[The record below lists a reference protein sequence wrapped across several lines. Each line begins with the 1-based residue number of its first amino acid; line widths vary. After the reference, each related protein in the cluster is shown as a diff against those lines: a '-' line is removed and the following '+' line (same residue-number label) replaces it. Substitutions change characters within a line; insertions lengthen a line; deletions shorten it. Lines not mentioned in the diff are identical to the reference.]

1 MSPHKG
7 ASHICAAGDSRAT
20 TANFHCPS
28 GACRVWWEILEG
40 TMEAPALTRAT
51 DRPGSTIPATTKR
64 FCLILIKP
72 SHYDDDGYVI
82 QWFRSTI
89 PSNSLAALYGLARDC
104 RERRVLGDDVNIE
117 IHPFDETNTR
127 MHPKKLARMIRDAGD
142 GMVMFVGVQSN
153 QFPHTL
159 DLAKRL
165 QAHGVKIAIGG
176 FHVSGTMSMLGGN
189 DPDIH
194 RAKAMGLSLFAG
206 EAEGRLEMVLQ
217 DAYKNQLKPLY
228 NFMADLPGI
237 DGMPIPLISSV
248 RAQRTAGHVTSF
260 DAGRGCPFQCSF
272 CTIINVQGRKS
283 RRRTPDD
290 VERIIRENVAQG
302 LRSFF
307 ITDDNFA
314 RNKDW
319 EAILDRIIHL
329 REVEKLKLGFL
340 IQVDTLCH
348 KLPNF
353 ISKCARAGVRR
364 VFIGLENINPDNLA
378 AAHKRQNKITEYRK
392 MLLAWKEAR
401 IITYCGY
408 ITGFP
413 NDTPESIKRDVEI
426 VKKELPLDIL
436 EFFFLTPLPGSED
449 HQKLVQAGV
458 PVDPD
463 LNKYDLNHVCTGHA
477 KMTKAE
483 WEDAYLTAWKTYYT
497 MEHVETILRRLMAK
511 RGPASNAI
519 VLITWFMSAI
529 HIEGVH
535 PLESGVF
542 RIKYRKDR
550 RPTFPIEPIWSFY
563 PKYWVES
570 VVKVAKLMSL
580 YGKLRAMYKRL
591 KKGRNKLKYMDVA
604 LTPVTDHDTE
614 DLEMFHTPSAPA
626 FVAQE
631 HRREA
636 ANAAAREHAQ
646 HAVA

>member
-1 MSPHKG
+1 M
-7 ASHICAAGDSRAT
+7 
-20 TANFHCPS
+20 
-28 GACRVWWEILEG
+28 
-40 TMEAPALTRAT
+40 
-51 DRPGSTIPATTKR
+51 
-64 FCLILIKP
+64 IK
-72 SHYDDDGYVI
+72 
-82 QWFRSTI
+82 
-89 PSNSLAALYGLARDC
+89 
-104 RERRVLGDDVNIE
+104 E
-117 IHPFDETNTR
+117 
-127 MHPKKLARMIRDAGD
+127 AGD

-153 QFPHTL
+153 QFPRTL
-159 DLAKRL
+159 DLAKRFLEHGL
-165 QAHGVKIAIGG
+165 QVAVGG

-189 DPDIH
+189 DADVH
-194 RAKAMGLSLFAG
+194 RAKAMGISLFAG

-217 DAYKNQLKPLY
+217 DAYAKKLKPLY

-290 VERIIRENVAQG
+290 IEQIIRANVKQG

-329 REVEKLKLGFL
+329 KEVEKLKVGFL

-353 ISKCARAGVRR
+353 IEKCARAGVRR

-392 MLLAWKEAR
+392 MLLAWKEAK

-413 NDTPESIKRDVEI
+413 NDTAESIKRDVEI
-426 VKKELPLDIL
+426 VKKELPLDVL

-463 LNKYDLNHVCTGHA
+463 LNKYDLNHVCTAHS
-477 KMTKAE
+477 KMSKAE
-483 WEDAYLTAWKTYYT
+483 WEQAYLTAWKTYYT
-497 MEHVETILRRLMAK
+497 LEHIETILRRLVAK
-511 RGPASNAI
+511 KGRAANAI
-519 VLITWFMSAI
+519 VLMMWFMSAI
-529 HIEGVH
+529 HLEGVH

-542 RIKYRKDR
+542 RLKVRRDR
-550 RPTFPIEPIWSFY
+550 RPGLPREPVWKFY
-563 PKYWVES
+563 PRYWTES
-570 VVKVAKLMSL
+570 VTKLARLAIL
-580 YGKLRAMYKRL
+580 YGRIRRIYKRI
-591 KKGRNKLKYMDVA
+591 KEDPKRFKYMDVA

-631 HRREA
+631 QRREA
-636 ANAAAREHAQ
+636 VNAAAREAAHSHA
-646 HAVA
+646 AA

>member
-1 MSPHKG
+1 MVRRS
-7 ASHICAAGDSRAT
+7 DTVMT
-20 TANFHCPS
+20 TA
-28 GACRVWWEILEG
+28 I
-40 TMEAPALTRAT
+40 
-51 DRPGSTIPATTKR
+51 STTPATNR
-64 FCLILIKP
+64 FCLILLKP

-82 QWFRSTI
+82 QWLRSTI
-89 PSNSLAALYGLARDC
+89 PSNSLAALYGLALDC
-104 RERRVLGDDVNIE
+104 KQRHVLGEDVEIE
-117 IHPFDETNTR
+117 IQPFDETNSR
-127 MHPKKLARMIRDAGD
+127 LRPERLVAMIKEAGD

-153 QFPHTL
+153 QFPRTL
-159 DLAKRL
+159 DLAKRFL
-165 QAHGVKIAIGG
+165 ESGIQVAVGG

-189 DPDIH
+189 DADIH
-194 RAKAMGLSLFAG
+194 RAKAMGISLFAG

-217 DAYKNQLKPLY
+217 DAYAKKLKPLY
-228 NFMADLPGI
+228 NYMADLPGI

-290 VERIIRENVAQG
+290 IEQIIRENVKQG

-329 REVEKLKLGFL
+329 KEVDKLKLGFL

-353 ISKCARAGVRR
+353 IEKCARAGVRR

-392 MLLAWKEAR
+392 MLLAWKEAK

-413 NDTPESIKRDVEI
+413 NDTAESIRRDVEI
-426 VKKELPLDIL
+426 VKKELPLDVL

-449 HQKLVQAGV
+449 HQKLVRAGV

-463 LNKYDLNHVCTGHA
+463 LNKYDLNHVCTAHS
-477 KMTKAE
+477 KMSKTE
-483 WEDAYLTAWKTYYT
+483 WEQAYLTAWKTYYT
-497 MEHVETILRRLMAK
+497 LEHIETILRRLVAK
-511 RGPASNAI
+511 KGRAANAI
-519 VLITWFMSAI
+519 VLMMWFMSAI
-529 HIEGVH
+529 HLEGVH

-542 RIKYRKDR
+542 RLKVRRDR
-550 RPTFPIEPIWSFY
+550 RPGMPREPVWKFY
-563 PKYWVES
+563 PRYWTES
-570 VVKVAKLMSL
+570 VVKLARLAIL
-580 YGKLRAMYKRL
+580 YGRIRRIYKGIKEDPNRY
-591 KKGRNKLKYMDVA
+591 NYMDVA

-631 HRREA
+631 QRRQHAHEH
-636 ANAAAREHAQ
+636 AAA
-646 HAVA
+646 

>member
-1 MSPHKG
+1 METPTTSP
-7 ASHICAAGDSRAT
+7 RA
-20 TANFHCPS
+20 
-28 GACRVWWEILEG
+28 
-40 TMEAPALTRAT
+40 
-51 DRPGSTIPATTKR
+51 TKR
-64 FCLILIKP
+64 FCLLLVKP

-82 QWFRSTI
+82 QWLRSTI
-89 PSNSLAALYGLARDC
+89 PSNSLAALYGLALDC
-104 RERRVLGDDVNIE
+104 RQRHVLGEDVEIE
-117 IHPFDETNTR
+117 IHPYDETNTR
-127 MHPKKLARMIRDAGD
+127 LSPKGLAAMIKEAGD

-153 QFPHTL
+153 QFPHML
-159 DLAKRL
+159 DLARPL
-165 QAHGVKIAIGG
+165 LERGIQIAVGG

-189 DPDIH
+189 DADIH
-194 RAKAMGLSLFAG
+194 RAKAMGISLFAG

-217 DAYKNQLKPLY
+217 DAYAKKLKPLY

-237 DGMPIPLISSV
+237 EGMPIPLISSV

-290 VERIIRENVAQG
+290 IEQIIRENVKQG

-329 REVEKLKLGFL
+329 KEVEKLKLGFL

-353 ISKCARAGVRR
+353 IAKCARAGVRR

-392 MLLAWKEAR
+392 MLLAWKEAK

-413 NDTPESIKRDVEI
+413 NDTAESIRRDVEI
-426 VKKELPLDIL
+426 VKKELPLDVL

-463 LNKYDLNHVCTGHA
+463 LNKYDLNHVCTAHS
-477 KMTKAE
+477 KMSKAE
-483 WEDAYLTAWKTYYT
+483 WEHAYLTAWKTYYT
-497 MEHVETILRRLMAK
+497 LEHIETILRRLVAK
-511 RGPASNAI
+511 KGRAANAI
-519 VLITWFMSAI
+519 VLMMWFMSAI
-529 HIEGVH
+529 HLEGVH

-542 RIKYRKDR
+542 RLKFRRDR
-550 RPTFPIEPIWSFY
+550 RPGLPREPVWIFY
-563 PKYWVES
+563 PRYWIES
-570 VVKVAKLMSL
+570 VAKLARLATL
-580 YGKLRAMYKRL
+580 YGRIRRIYKRI
-591 KKGRNKLKYMDVA
+591 KADPKRFKYMDVA

-631 HRREA
+631 QRRQH
-636 ANAAAREHAQ
+636 AREHA
-646 HAVA
+646 AVA